1 MRRAALLF
9 IFTWGY
15 LGFTCANAQIT
26 ASYSEDGNTSSS
38 ATLTT
43 CTGNPSTGMTIFTDD
58 NSSDGN
64 YMDNRMR
71 LDTVEICPATDYSYI
86 QVSITDFDLET
97 GDTLFVYDGNKSAF
111 SMGAAPVIGTGT
123 GVGVSRGF
131 GGWVNAN
138 CDPAI
143 NNSGCLT
150 FIFKTDGDNGKGKGW
165 EAWVDCADRDISFED
180 LTIQSLVLSADDVA
194 FGDIT
199 LPAPEITAC
208 GTVLPTESDSV
219 RLIVRTQL
227 GATCIDTILTNAGVQ
242 NSITEQFAIGAY
254 SAEYTLLSD
263 NKRYIRIPFTV
274 QAPTLVCN
282 DNVTIPFG
290 SACFLQ
296 ISPDDVLESPV
307 DTIADTMYYNITIM
321 IGSGKNQVVKTTQNY
336 DNDNA
341 VVYPSITVDDLE
353 AAGLGICNAQATI
366 MIERIYYQLGGTATI
381 CHSGIQSA
389 ACQTNVSFLDQ
400 SQPYITVN
408 SNIDTLVACDT
419 TGLYELL
426 SPRAID
432 NCDKDLPVNIS
443 VVMDETDACFNSK
456 GSKDT
461 TQAIVTFTAVDAC
474 GNIGTAIRR
483 VTVIRPNEQEH
494 IVHTTSQTLDCTESV
509 DIVETPGLQIGSIRN
524 GEFIVRDTIAL
535 STEEYICGYILTS
548 NDFEVP
554 DTDCGKKI
562 YRYWSVVDWCSP
574 EVGPVAIDTQLI
586 VYTDTQAPV
595 IREEDVTTQMLT
607 LGAFDC
613 TYDITTL
620 LTPRA
625 TDNCSRPTVRM
636 DSVFRIEN
644 GLPWPVPIS
653 SYTHLDAD
661 SFYVRWIAEDACNV
675 QLVNDTL
682 MQLVIIK
689 DETRPTAICTDQ
701 LNISIGSNV
710 AVIETAD
717 VDAGSYDACGI
728 AKREISRDGVNFGP
742 TVAFSCV
749 DINETI
755 QVFYRVTDI
764 HGNTNSCW
772 LNVLPEDKIRPI
784 CTAFPLGTSDAN
796 GENIGNTSTVRVN
809 CNETKVKAILDRN
822 NPTIE
827 ELVSIGGPLPAP
839 ADNCPEAFNIEL
851 TPIVLQIGTCGQD
864 VYQRRWIAQD
874 IWGLQ
879 SIDTCT
885 QIISIDYVED
895 WEITFPQD
903 ANLVCPM
910 TPGATDSVTVKGG
923 NCDRLAVN
931 VETQMFDVVADACF
945 KVIKTYHIIN
955 WCNYNPGDTPSHTFN
970 AENMPA
976 GGMITEA
983 DLPSFSYITFTQI
996 IKVDDNEGP
1005 IVIVPAMDDE
1015 DACIIGAHDG
1025 KIESVGNPISCG
1037 ELKTFS
1043 AFASDCVT
1051 EVGGTLGY
1059 TYKLYRGTEADVV
1072 DNQASIVASST
1083 VFEPSN
1089 NAEFSAFVTAGIYT
1103 AEFVFTD
1110 NCGNSTLARNEYTFR
1125 ECKSPTPYLLNG
1137 IAIELG
1143 QQSGSID
1150 IWANDFDQG
1159 SYDNCTQQEDLR
1171 FRMWHI
1177 SLGFNPPKT
1186 VQGVLDSLPTAITF
1200 DCNYLGAQVVQI
1212 YVVDE
1217 SDNFDFASTFV
1228 MIQDNMR
1235 ACDGGEDDVEN
1246 MIAGDIISFNGESIE
1261 DVMVTVNGEE
1271 EMMTPSDG
1279 HYQFMLPK
1287 YGNYTITPE
1296 KNDDP
1301 LNGVST
1307 FDLVLISKHI
1317 LGLTIFDSP
1326 YKYIAADIN
1335 KSGTITAFDMVQ
1347 LRQLILNVQTDFPN
1361 NQSWRFVDKTYNFT
1375 SDAPMNE
1382 AFREAITID
1391 SLTHNLMQ
1399 TDFVGVKIGD
1409 VNGNA
1414 TTNSL
1419 FGATA
1424 RNNFETFNFQIA
1436 DQLIRA
1442 GETVTI
1448 PVKAA
1453 DIAELEGYQFTLNF
1467 AGLELLMIEEGLVKQ
1482 EHFNTNLPVKD
1493 KLTTSWNGKANPGDI
1508 LFTLKMKSIVTGY
1521 LHDILQINSDYTAA
1535 EAYHNSGD
1543 LLQISLDFLPIVD
1556 ALAFQL
1562 DQNAP
1567 NPFNEETVIGFT
1579 LPEAGIA
1586 TLKVMDIQGKILRT
1600 IRNNFDKGYNQISLD
1615 AKTLGATGVLHYQ
1628 LEAGSYLA
1636 NKKMIII
1643 E

>member
-15 LGFTCANAQIT
+15 LGLTCANAQIT
-26 ASYSEDGNTSSS
+26 ANYSADENTSSMG
-38 ATLTT
+38 TLTT
-43 CTGNPSTGMTIFTDD
+43 CTSNPSAGTTIFTDD

-64 YMDNRMR
+64 YMDDRMR
-71 LDTVEICPATDYSYI
+71 LDTVEICPATNDSYLQI
-86 QVSITDFDLET
+86 SITKFDLET
-97 GDTLFVYDGNKSAF
+97 GDTLFVYDGNKAAF

-131 GGWVNAN
+131 GGWVNAS
-138 CDPAI
+138 CDPKV

-150 FIFKTDGDNGKGKGW
+150 FIFKTDGDNGKGTGW
-165 EAWVDCADRDISFED
+165 EAWVDCAESAISFEN
-180 LTIQSLVLSADDVA
+180 LAIQSLVLGADDA
-194 FGDIT
+194 PFGDIT
-199 LPAPEITAC
+199 LPAPEIKAC

-227 GATCIDTILTNAGVQ
+227 GNACIDTILTHAGVR
-242 NSITEQFAIGAY
+242 NAITERFAIGTY

-263 NKRYIRIPFTV
+263 IKQKLTIPFTV

-336 DNDNA
+336 DNANA

-353 AAGLGICNAQATI
+353 AAGMAICDARATI
-366 MIERIYYQLGGTATI
+366 MIERIYYQLGGTEAI
-381 CHSGIQSA
+381 CHSGVQSA
-389 ACQTNVSFLDQ
+389 ACQTNVSLLDQ
-400 SQPYITVN
+400 SQPYIVVD

-426 SPRAID
+426 KPRAID
-432 NCDKDLPVNIS
+432 NCDKDLPVSIS
-443 VVMDETDACFNSK
+443 VVMEETDACYSSK

-474 GNIGTAIRR
+474 GNVGTSVRS
-483 VTVIRPNEQEH
+483 VTIVRPNIQEH
-494 IVHTTSQTLDCTESV
+494 IVPARNQTLDCTERMDMASM
-509 DIVETPGLQIGSIRN
+509 PGLQIGSIRN
-524 GEFIVRDTIAL
+524 GAFIVRDTMAL

-548 NDFEVP
+548 NELDVP
-554 DTDCGKKI
+554 TTDCGEKI
-562 YRYWSVVDWCSP
+562 YRYWSIVDWCTP

-586 VYTDTQAPV
+586 IFTDTQAPV
-595 IREEDVTTQMLT
+595 IIEEDVATQILT

-620 LTPRA
+620 FAPRA
-625 TDNCSRPTVRM
+625 TDNCSRPSVRM
-636 DSVFRIEN
+636 DSVFRIED
-644 GLPWPVPIS
+644 GLPWAIPAD
-653 SYTHLDAD
+653 SYTALDVD
-661 SFYVRWIAEDACNV
+661 SFYVRWVAEDACEV

-682 MQLVIIK
+682 MQLVVIK
-689 DETRPTAICTDQ
+689 DETRPTAVCTDQ
-701 LNISIGSNV
+701 LNISIGSN
-710 AVIETAD
+710 AAIINTED
-717 VDAGSYDACGI
+717 VDAGSYDVCGI
-728 AKREISRDGVNFGP
+728 ASREISRDGVNFGP
-742 TVAFSCV
+742 TVVFSCE
-749 DINETI
+749 DIKDTI
-755 QVFYRVTDI
+755 QVFFRVTDI

-784 CTAFPLGTSDAN
+784 CTPFPLGTSFAN
-796 GENIGNTSTVRVN
+796 GPNIGNASRVRVN
-809 CNETKVKAILDRN
+809 CNEEKVKAIVDRN
-822 NPTIE
+822 NPTAE
-827 ELVSIGGPLPAP
+827 ELAVIGGPLPAP
-839 ADNCPEAFNIEL
+839 VDNCPEVFNVEL
-851 TPIVLQIGTCGQD
+851 TPLVLQIGACGRD

-874 IWGLQ
+874 VWGLQ

-885 QIISIDYVED
+885 QIIAIDYVQD

-910 TPGATDSVTVKGG
+910 APTVTDSVTVKGG
-923 NCDRLAVN
+923 NCDKLAVS

-955 WCNYNPGDTPSHTFN
+955 WCNYNPGDAPSHTYN
-970 AENMPA
+970 ADNMPES
-976 GGMITEA
+976 GMLTEE
-983 DLPSFSYITFTQI
+983 DLPFFSYITFTQV
-996 IKVDDNEGP
+996 IKVDDREGP
-1005 IVIVPAMDDE
+1005 VVIVPAMEDA

-1025 KIESVGNPISCG
+1025 FIESVGDPISCG
-1037 ELKTFS
+1037 EVKTFS
-1043 AFASDCVT
+1043 AFATDCVT

-1059 TYKLYRGTEADVV
+1059 TYKLYQGTEAQVIE
-1072 DNQASIVASST
+1072 NQATVMASST
-1083 VFEPSN
+1083 VSEPSN
-1089 NAEFSAFVTAGIYT
+1089 TAEFSAFVTAGTYT

-1125 ECKSPTPYLLNG
+1125 ECKNPTPYLLNG

-1143 QQSGSID
+1143 QQTASTD
-1150 IWANDFDQG
+1150 IWANDFNQG

-1171 FRMWHI
+1171 FRIWHV
-1177 SLGFNPPKT
+1177 SLGFNPPT
-1186 VQGVLDSLPTAITF
+1186 TAQGVLDSLPTSITF
-1200 DCNYLGAQVVQI
+1200 NCNYLGTQVVQVYI
-1212 YVVDE
+1212 IDE
-1217 SDNFDFASTFV
+1217 SNNFNFASTFV
-1228 MIQDNMR
+1228 LIQDNMR
-1235 ACDGGEDDVEN
+1235 ACDGGEDDIEN
-1246 MIAGDIISFNGESIE
+1246 MIAGDIVNFNGESIE
-1261 DVMVTVNGEE
+1261 DVMVTVNGVQ

-1287 YGNYTITPE
+1287 NGNYTITPE

-1301 LNGVST
+1301 LNGIST

-1317 LGLTIFDSP
+1317 LGLNTFDSP

-1335 KSGTITAFDMVQ
+1335 KSGTITAFD
-1347 LRQLILNVQTDFPN
+1347 IDA
-1361 NQSWRFVDKTYNFT
+1361 TYNFI
-1375 SDAPMNE
+1375 SAAPMSE
-1382 AFREAITID
+1382 AFREVITIE
-1391 SLTHNLMQ
+1391 SLTENRMQ

-1419 FGATA
+1419 LGAEV
-1424 RNNFETFNFQIA
+1424 RGNRGTFNFQIM
-1436 DQLIRA
+1436 DQLVYA
-1442 GETVTI
+1442 GETVSI

-1453 DIAELEGYQFTLNF
+1453 DIADLDGYQFTLNF
-1467 AGLELLMIEEGLVKQ
+1467 AGLELLTIEEGLVTQ
-1482 EHFNTNLPVKD
+1482 EHFNTNLQDKD
-1493 KLTTSWNGKANPGDI
+1493 KLITSWNGEAKGEDL
-1508 LFTLKMKSIVTGY
+1508 LFTLKMKSMVTGY
-1521 LHDILQINSDYTAA
+1521 LHDVLQVNSDYTVA
-1535 EAYHNSGD
+1535 EAYHSSGE
-1543 LLQISLDFLPIVD
+1543 LLQVELDFIPI
-1556 ALAFQL
+1556 AESLAFQL

-1567 NPFNEETVIGFT
+1567 NPFKEETVIGFM

-1586 TLKVMDIQGKILRT
+1586 TLKVMDIRGKILRI
-1600 IRNNFDKGYNQISLD
+1600 IRNNFDKGYNQIRLD
-1615 AKTLGATGVLHYQ
+1615 AKTLGASGVLYYQ